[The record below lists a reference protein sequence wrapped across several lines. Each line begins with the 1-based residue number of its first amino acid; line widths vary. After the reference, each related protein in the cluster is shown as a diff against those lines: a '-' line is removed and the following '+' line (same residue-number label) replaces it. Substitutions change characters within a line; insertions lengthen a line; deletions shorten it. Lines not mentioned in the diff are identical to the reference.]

1 MNKAFPLAHG
11 NSDRA
16 RSSVPPVSSPP
27 PSLDAASEWRPTRR
41 GGEAALARDLASISG
56 KKCSGHP
63 FRFFLATFG
72 CKVSQYESQALR
84 EHWTR
89 LGGKETDD
97 AARADVL
104 LIASCAVTAE
114 AVADARQTARKW
126 GREVPAGRIIVTG
139 CAASAAPGDF
149 ALPGVAAVVPQ
160 ARKAELLRLHPLD
173 LGTEKGGSAF
183 APPSKKAPDALLRPG
198 NRPAG
203 REFPP
208 FRIEGFRRAR
218 PVLKVQDG
226 CSHGCS
232 YCIVPLTR
240 GPSRSRPPAEVVE
253 EARRLLNAGYRE
265 IMVSGINL
273 RQYRADGLRFWGL
286 LRLLQRELG
295 SGWKGRA
302 RLRLSSLE
310 PAQLDA
316 EGLESLE
323 ACHLL
328 CPHLHL
334 SLQSGSPA
342 VLRRMGREH
351 YSPDHILDAVRHLR
365 NFWPV
370 FGLGADILMGFPG
383 ESEAETRET
392 LAMVERLPLT
402 YAHVFPWSSRPG
414 TRAAALPDALPKA
427 ERQDHAARVRALVA
441 GKHEAFLREMGAL
454 PVFFFAGD
462 GDGGHGGINEYYAPC
477 RLEDGT
483 RGPEGHTLAA
493 VHPVGREGGRVVC
506 RMATPSMPMSP
517 LPVSKPD

>member
-1 MNKAFPLAHG
+1 MT
-11 NSDRA
+11 
-16 RSSVPPVSSPP
+16 
-27 PSLDAASEWRPTRR
+27 DAVFS
-41 GGEAALARDLASISG
+41 
-56 KKCSGHP
+56 
-63 FRFFLATFG
+63 FRFFIATFG

-89 LGGKETDD
+89 LGGRETDD
-97 AARADVL
+97 AALADVL

-126 GREVPAGRIIVTG
+126 GRAVPSARIVVTG

-149 ALPGVAAVVPQ
+149 SLPGVVAVVPQ
-160 ARKAELLRLHPLD
+160 IRKADLLQLHPLE
-173 LGTEKGGSAF
+173 LTGEKGRNF
-183 APPSKKAPDALLRPG
+183 APPRASAGVGQK
-198 NRPAG
+198 PAG

-226 CSHGCS
+226 CSHRCS

-240 GPSRSRPPAEVVE
+240 GPSRSRPPAQAVD
-253 EARRLLNAGYRE
+253 EARRLLEAGHRE

-273 RQYRADGLRFWGL
+273 RQYHAEGFNFWGL
-286 LRLLQRELG
+286 LRRLNRELMPEWE
-295 SGWKGRA
+295 SRA

-316 EGLESLE
+316 EGLETLE
-323 ACHLL
+323 SCRLL

-351 YSPDHILDAVRHLR
+351 YSPDSILDAVRRLR
-365 NFWPV
+365 TFWPV

-392 LAMVERLPLT
+392 LDMVERLPLT

-414 TRAAALPDALPKA
+414 TAAAAMPDALPRA
-427 ERQDHAARVRALVA
+427 ERQEHAARVRALMA
-441 GKHEAFLREMGAL
+441 NKHEVFLREQSAL
-454 PVFFFAGD
+454 PGFVFAGD
-462 GDGGHGGINEYYAPC
+462 GDGGSGGINEYYAPC
-477 RLEDGT
+477 RLEDGVT
-483 RGPEGHTLAA
+483 GPEGHELLA
-493 VHPVGREGGRVVC
+493 VRPVGVADGRVVC
-506 RMATPSMPMSP
+506 RA
-517 LPVSKPD
+517 VD